1 MKINLHYVK
10 KESFY
15 KRILFSLIFLSMA
28 FIANGQVGIGT
39 SSPNPSS
46 QLHIVSDDRGILIP
60 QVALTSTTDTFTIT
74 NGNVESLLV
83 YNTNTINDVVR
94 GYYYWAKNKW
104 NKLMAS
110 TDNLGGLVDNGN
122 GMFTFS
128 NPDGTEIILNFP
140 DIISQYQTL
149 TELTYDPI
157 EGHLIYQDEEGN
169 DTIIDLVTAIVDNQT
184 VTIMETNPDGTLT
197 YTDENGN
204 TTIVDIPSL
213 VEQYQ
218 TLTSLT
224 ANPLTGTLTYKD
236 ENEVDQVIDMAALI
250 AAHQSVTTLVE
261 NGDGT
266 ITYTNENNQSVT
278 VNLPSGLDGL
288 SAYEIA
294 ANNGFV
300 GSEVEWLNSLQGSDA
315 NITLVDGAN
324 TTVESV
330 GSGTGTEWKV
340 NVATANATTLGV
352 VKEAGANPTV
362 SVDSQGA
369 LSVNLENLYDIKE
382 ISGTYQVQ
390 FTDAILLGNASSAD
404 VTVILPSPVN
414 NKGKTFTIKKYDTN
428 EDYYVNVFGNIN
440 GLTQLYTALPHSGWV
455 LVSDGTQWKIT
466 SKF

>member
-1 MKINLHYVK
+1 
-10 KESFY
+10 
-15 KRILFSLIFLSMA
+15 
-28 FIANGQVGIGT
+28 
-39 SSPNPSS
+39 
-46 QLHIVSDDRGILIP
+46 
-60 QVALTSTTDTFTIT
+60 
-74 NGNVESLLV
+74 
-83 YNTNTINDVVR
+83 
-94 GYYYWAKNKW
+94 
-104 NKLMAS
+104 
-110 TDNLGGLVDNGN
+110 
-122 GMFTFS
+122 
-128 NPDGTEIILNFP
+128 

-169 DTIIDLVTAIVDNQT
+169 DTVIDLVTAIVDNQT

-294 ANNGFV
+294 VNNGFV

-330 GSGTGTEWKV
+330 GSGT
-340 NVATANATTLGV
+340 
-352 VKEAGANPTV
+352 
-362 SVDSQGA
+362 
-369 LSVNLENLYDIKE
+369 
-382 ISGTYQVQ
+382 
-390 FTDAILLGNASSAD
+390 
-404 VTVILPSPVN
+404 
-414 NKGKTFTIKKYDTN
+414 
-428 EDYYVNVFGNIN
+428 
-440 GLTQLYTALPHSGWV
+440 
-455 LVSDGTQWKIT
+455 
-466 SKF
+466 

>member
-1 MKINLHYVK
+1 
-10 KESFY
+10 
-15 KRILFSLIFLSMA
+15 
-28 FIANGQVGIGT
+28 
-39 SSPNPSS
+39 
-46 QLHIVSDDRGILIP
+46 
-60 QVALTSTTDTFTIT
+60 
-74 NGNVESLLV
+74 
-83 YNTNTINDVVR
+83 
-94 GYYYWAKNKW
+94 
-104 NKLMAS
+104 
-110 TDNLGGLVDNGN
+110 
-122 GMFTFS
+122 
-128 NPDGTEIILNFP
+128 
-140 DIISQYQTL
+140 
-149 TELTYDPI
+149 
-157 EGHLIYQDEEGN
+157 
-169 DTIIDLVTAIVDNQT
+169 
-184 VTIMETNPDGTLT
+184 
-197 YTDENGN
+197 
-204 TTIVDIPSL
+204 
-213 VEQYQ
+213 
-218 TLTSLT
+218 
-224 ANPLTGTLTYKD
+224 NPLTGTLTYKD

-294 ANNGFV
+294 VNNGFV